1 MDLKTYKFSK
11 DHEWVKLEDDI
22 ATIGVSDY
30 AQKEMGDVV
39 YIELPEI
46 GTTFSKGD
54 ACSNIESVKAVNDI
68 FTPVSGEVVEINSD
82 LDDSPENVNKDP
94 YGSGWVFK
102 MKISSPEEMNELLD
116 SVQYEE
122 YLKGI

>member
-22 ATIGVSDY
+22 AIIGVSDY

-39 YIELPEI
+39 YIELPEK
-46 GTTFSKGD
+46 GNSFSKGD
-54 ACSNIESVKAVNDI
+54 TCSNIESVKAVNDI
-68 FTPVSGEVVEINSD
+68 FTPLSGEVVDVNTSLED
-82 LDDSPENVNKDP
+82 TPENINKDP
-94 YGSGWVFK
+94 YDSGWIFK
-102 MKISSPEEMNELLD
+102 IKISDSAELTDLLD
-116 SVQYEE
+116 ADQYEE